1 MGLIT
6 QKRTQILLTFALAFQ
21 TAAFAA
27 PMLRLSQTVIGPLPI
42 AVGGTTTTSVDA
54 ANAGDGSL
62 NLQVSSSVPW
72 ITTSLGTPRTNCFAL
87 SSGSCTPV
95 NLTIQPGSL
104 TAGTYTGI
112 VTVSDPN
119 AIDAPQTITVTVAVG
134 GTVPQNMDFYITPA
148 GGTDSIQ
155 FNTAGA
161 LRTTITNANWLAVST
176 SGNGSF
182 QFGMPIRFVAT
193 GNGLGQGNYTGQVAI
208 SGSPI
213 PAENRSVP
221 ATLHITDQP
230 IAQLSSQQLSIRAA
244 AAGPKQVQ
252 NIVVNN
258 RGVGTLT
265 VTGANV
271 TTASGSAWLSAQQVS
286 GTNVVTVTADP
297 TGLSPGAYT
306 GNVTIQTNAAQGN
319 LTVPVQLQVVA
330 AGAPVVSYN
339 GVVNNN
345 IFEAGDILAQ
355 GTIAA
360 LFGEQ
365 LVTGD
370 PAAASTLPLGT
381 DLGGVRVY
389 VNDTPAPIY
398 YASYNQV
405 NFQVPYDAPTG
416 DVTIRIE
423 RNGTTSNRVSA
434 EIVRRAPRLLR
445 LGVNDYAIAV
455 NTDGSFPI
463 PTTSGINSRPARAG
477 DTLVFYALGLGA
489 TTPSVQSGVA
499 SPSSP
504 LAVATGNPRVSIGTT
519 GPFSPN
525 TVQVTPDFAGL
536 TPGYVGLFQINVTI
550 PANAPKGDAVPVV
563 LLTDDGQSNLVTIA
577 IQ

>member
-1 MGLIT
+1 MGVIP
-6 QKRTQILLTFALAFQ
+6 QNRTLILLSLALACQ
-21 TAAFAA
+21 AAAFAA
-27 PMLRLSQTVIGPLPI
+27 PKLRLSQTVIGPLPI
-42 AVGGTTTTSVDA
+42 AVGATSTTSIDA

-72 ITTSLGTPRTNCFAL
+72 ITTSLGALRTNCFAL
-87 SSGSCTPV
+87 TNGSCTPI
-95 NLTIQPGSL
+95 NITIQPGSL
-104 TAGTYTGI
+104 AAGTYTGI
-112 VTVSDPN
+112 LTVSDPN
-119 AIDAPQTITVTVAVG
+119 AVDAPQTVTVTIAVG
-134 GTVPQNMDFYITPA
+134 GTVPQSLDFYLPPT
-148 GGTDSIQ
+148 GGTQSIQ
-155 FNTAGA
+155 FNTAGP

-182 QFGMPIRFVAT
+182 LFGMPIRFVAT
-193 GNGLGQGNYTGQVAI
+193 SNGLSENTYTGQVTIA
-208 SGSPI
+208 GSPI
-213 PAENRSVP
+213 PAENRPVP
-221 ATLHITDQP
+221 ATLHVTSQP
-230 IAQLSSQQLSIRAA
+230 IAQLSSEQLSIRAA
-244 AAGPKQVQ
+244 ANGPKQVQ

-258 RGVGTLT
+258 RGGGTLT

-271 TTASGSAWLSAQQVS
+271 TTSSGAGWLSAQQVS
-286 GTNVVTVTADP
+286 GTNIVAVTADP
-297 TGLSPGAYT
+297 TGLST
-306 GNVTIQTNAAQGN
+306 GGYSGTVTIQGNAAQGN
-319 LTVPVQLQVVA
+319 ISVPVQLQVVA
-330 AGAPVVSYN
+330 AGAPVVSFN

-345 IFEAGDILAQ
+345 LFQAGDFLAQ

-365 LVTGD
+365 LVSGD
-370 PAAASTLPLGT
+370 PAGASTLPLGT

-405 NFQVPYDAPTG
+405 NFQMPYDAPTG

-445 LGVNDYAIAV
+445 LGIGDYAIAV
-455 NTDGSFPI
+455 NTDGSFPV
-463 PTTSGINSRPARAG
+463 PATPGINSRPARAG

-489 TTPSVQSGVA
+489 TSPSVQSGVA

-504 LAVATGNPRVSIGTT
+504 LANATGNPQVSFGTT
-519 GPFSPN
+519 GPFGGN
-525 TVQVTPDFAGL
+525 NVQVTPDFAGL
-536 TPGYVGLFQINVTI
+536 TPGFVGLFQINVRI
-550 PANAPKGDAVPVV
+550 PANAPKGDAVPVT
-563 LLTDDGQSNLVTIA
+563 LFTDDGNSNLVTIA